1 MRVADPR
8 LVFQALALLH
18 LGQGREA
25 EDSYS
30 KAIQVD
36 PEQVLAWQGLVR
48 VYETLSLWEKLSVAL
63 EELADV
69 TRKQY
74 VHPIHPETISKS
86 VPMPWAVSSK
96 SSASMERVKRCVCF
110 ANPQLIHTLLLF
122 VPTSRFYETLL
133 QLPAPDQTQGQ
144 DNSGTF
150 VAQMLMHGASLNNTM
165 ELIKLVEERDED
177 EIESL
182 IHKQKGSLD
191 TARLGA
197 AGIKGQVVA
206 QVLTRSPLAD
216 LYDFVLQHPYAS
228 DEVRRETEAK
238 QLRFYHR
245 ITLSMPAHGPHADEI
260 LQGQLRSKTLD
271 LAKGMVVLGIQDE
284 LAWRIFLEGTDARLD
299 TLPFDTLCRYVQ
311 LFPRTGRACAFRALL
326 RLVQDEAYMTALRD
340 APPERVA
347 EETDLLQLSL
357 DGVEQ
362 SKESA
367 LCLRINALF
376 YILDRDYSSALDV
389 LEQARKLVLDR
400 KVSLG
405 ATLVAAQRELSVH
418 LAVCYTHV
426 YPPKHHK
433 VALELANQ
441 VLRQEPYQID
451 AVLARSYIDA
461 QRGMWTEALQGFR
474 QVMAQP
480 LATGVVHG
488 RCLSALYLSPD
499 HHLEAEAEAARMLLE
514 LGKYDD
520 ARQSF
525 EQLLERCDTD
535 SNVFGSEF
543 RARLWHQLGRCFWA
557 MDGEFCTSP
566 EYAYRCFIESI
577 KRLGTYAP
585 AFTSLG
591 QYYEEAISPSDIV
604 RSSKCFQRAFE
615 LDAREYEAAR
625 RLVQHFSEQ
634 REWGLV
640 DVIARRV
647 VEAEGG
653 ADVLTGKASTVH
665 VTQNPWVWKAIG
677 VVESTQG
684 HPDAAVAAFQVA
696 LRASSQDVDAW
707 VRLGEAY
714 VESGR
719 PVAALKTYDHALHLL
734 RKTNKDESH
743 FWHIYYDVAE
753 AQRRLGRFDCAIEL
767 LERVRRLSPQQY
779 GVQVVLA
786 EARLAHARHLL
797 TSGYSLRALQALHTA
812 IHDAAAALD
821 KDHYFRTAWKVVAD
835 ACFLLSK
842 IDVVGLATDVSLA
855 STLQDLTL
863 ILGQQ
868 DLDNRLPAV
877 QVVRA
882 SSMSRH
888 MIEDREPY
896 PHEYLEY
903 AALFYK
909 YLALVHAMDAQAS
922 ILAWADLA
930 TALCRL
936 WWVWPL
942 PATVARHETPDLAH
956 AEARAEKA
964 RTQAVECTRVAL
976 ATKPH
981 ARLWLLMGNLHFSH
995 DVAMAQHAYIHAIE
1009 ANGKSSVPWTNL
1021 GFLYLQAGDLAL
1033 AEEAFVRAQTIDPEW
1048 PASWL
1053 GSALVHRMHQGDA
1066 RVFTRLFE
1074 QAFVLSDGALL
1085 EADYGFAL
1093 AMFQRVKAGT
1103 PFASVRM
1110 MEPLL
1115 ALHHYM
1121 TRLPHDETVLHLSAL
1136 LAEQMGGAALAAQRI
1151 ERAATLLETEYEA
1164 TESASSA
1171 LRYGLANLNL
1181 GRIHLLHGAAD
1192 VAVDALEAAQALLDE
1207 DTDGAEHVAAAR
1219 LWCAVMLAHAQFMT
1233 GNHDVG
1239 IESLQEVVQLL
1250 PASGLPPAMTSS
1262 VHACAAVLLARMRWQ
1277 CHRPV
1282 EEIAQD
1288 LDHAYVF
1295 PTDRSLSMVPQ
1306 DPLLITT
1313 RVAMAAV
1320 AGDTMQYNSLLAKH
1334 VAPLPPSQQTALRNS
1349 PKTALLSLLH
1359 LAATFDRPTLLQYL
1373 ANSYTRTDNTT
1384 DILVQVAHTFVRVAA
1399 GCVCR
1404 GEPLPVLPL
1413 PEHRDGSVLA
1423 VARHVL
1429 RTVEA
1434 RADEEGASHWAAAH
1448 WSLALA
1454 ESLTHQH
1461 GPVPTEADASGEE
1474 LNVERTAPPALASRK
1489 NAYRHAAQAVHL
1501 APWEAV
1507 YRRTLA
1513 ATRD

>member
-1 MRVADPR
+1 
-8 LVFQALALLH
+8 
-18 LGQGREA
+18 
-25 EDSYS
+25 
-30 KAIQVD
+30 
-36 PEQVLAWQGLVR
+36 
-48 VYETLSLWEKLSVAL
+48 
-63 EELADV
+63 
-69 TRKQY
+69 
-74 VHPIHPETISKS
+74 
-86 VPMPWAVSSK
+86 
-96 SSASMERVKRCVCF
+96 
-110 ANPQLIHTLLLF
+110 
-122 VPTSRFYETLL
+122 
-133 QLPAPDQTQGQ
+133 
-144 DNSGTF
+144 
-150 VAQMLMHGASLNNTM
+150 MLMHGASLNNAL
-165 ELIKLVEERDED
+165 ELTKLVEERDED

-182 IHKQKGSLD
+182 IQKQKKSLD
-191 TARLGA
+191 TARLGTA
-197 AGIKGQVVA
+197 SMKGQVVA

-216 LYDFVLQHPYAS
+216 LYEFVLQHPYAS
-228 DEVRRETEAK
+228 DELRRETEAK

-245 ITLSMPAHGPHADEI
+245 ITLAMPAQGPHADEI
-260 LQGQLRSKTLD
+260 LQGQLRSKTLE

-284 LAWRIFLEGTDARLD
+284 LAWRIFLESTDARLD
-299 TLPFDTLCRYVQ
+299 SLPFDTLCRYVQ
-311 LFPRTGRACAFRALL
+311 LFPHTGRACAFRALL
-326 RLVQDEAYMTALRD
+326 RLVQDEAYLVAMRD
-340 APPERVA
+340 AAPERLA
-347 EETDLLQLSL
+347 EETDLLKLSL
-357 DGVEQ
+357 DGAEQ
-362 SKESA
+362 SKDSA
-367 LCLRINALF
+367 LCLRINTLF
-376 YILDRDYSSALDV
+376 YMLDRDYTSALDV
-389 LEQARKLVLDR
+389 LDQARKLVVDR

-405 ATLVAAQRELSVH
+405 ATLVAVQRELNVY
-418 LAVCYTHV
+418 LATCYTHV
-426 YPPKHHK
+426 HPPQHHK
-433 VALELANQ
+433 AALELANQ
-441 VLRQEPYQID
+441 VLREEPHQID
-451 AVLARSYIDA
+451 VLLARSYIDA
-461 QRGMWTEALQGFR
+461 QRGEWEKALKGFR

-480 LATGVVHG
+480 LASGVVHG

-499 HHLEAEAEAARMLLE
+499 YHLEAEAETARMHLE
-514 LGKYDD
+514 LGQYAD
-520 ARQSF
+520 ARHLL

-535 SNVFGSEF
+535 SNVFGPDF

-557 MDGEFCTSP
+557 MGGEFSTSP
-566 EYAYRCFIESI
+566 AYAYRCFIESI

-591 QYYEEAISPSDIV
+591 QYYDEAISPSDVV

-653 ADVLTGKASTVH
+653 ADVLTGEASRVH

-677 VVESTQG
+677 IVESTQG
-684 HPDAAVAAFQVA
+684 HADAAVAAFQVA
-696 LRASSQDVDAW
+696 LRASSKDVDAW

-734 RKTNKDESH
+734 GKTDREESH
-743 FWHIYYDVAE
+743 YWHIYYDVAE
-753 AQRRLGRFDCAIEL
+753 AQRRLGRFDRATDL
-767 LERVRRLSPQQY
+767 LERVLRLSPQQY
-779 GVQVVLA
+779 GVKVVLA
-786 EARLAHARHLL
+786 ETRLAHARHLL
-797 TSGYSLRALQALHTA
+797 TGGYSLRALQALHMA
-812 IHDAAAALD
+812 IHNAAEALE
-821 KDHYFRTAWKVVAD
+821 KDHYLRTAWKAVAD

-842 IDVVGLATDVSLA
+842 MDVMGLASDASLT
-855 STLQDLTL
+855 STLQDLAL

-877 QVVRA
+877 HVVKA
-882 SSMSRH
+882 SSMSRLVVD
-888 MIEDREPY
+888 EREPH
-896 PHEYLEY
+896 PPEYLEY

-922 ILAWADLA
+922 VLAWADLA

-942 PATVARHETPDLAH
+942 PATVARHETPDVAH

-981 ARLWLLMGNLHFSH
+981 ARLWLLLGNLHFSH
-995 DVAMAQHAYIHAIE
+995 DVALAQHAYIQAID
-1009 ANGKSSVPWTNL
+1009 ANGKSPVPWTNL

-1048 PASWL
+1048 PGSWL
-1053 GSALVHRMHQGDA
+1053 GSALVHRTHQGDA

-1074 QAFVLSDGALL
+1074 QAYLLSDGALL

-1093 AMFQRVKAGT
+1093 AMFQRAKAGT

-1121 TRLPHDETVLHLSAL
+1121 TQLPHDETVLHLSAL

-1151 ERAATLLETEYEA
+1151 ERASTLLETEYEA
-1164 TESASSA
+1164 TESTSSA

-1181 GRIHLLHGAAD
+1181 GRIHLMHGGAD
-1192 VAVDALEAAQALLDE
+1192 AAVDALEAAQALLDE
-1207 DTDGAEHVAAAR
+1207 DTDGGEHVAAAR
-1219 LWCAVMLAHAQFMT
+1219 LWCAVMIAHAQFMS

-1239 IESLQEVVQLL
+1239 MESLQEVVQLL
-1250 PASGLPPAMTSS
+1250 PASDLSPAIISS

-1277 CHRPV
+1277 CRQPV
-1282 EEIAQD
+1282 DKIAQD
-1288 LDHAYVF
+1288 LDHAYVIS
-1295 PTDRSLSMVPQ
+1295 TDLSLSFVPS

-1313 RVAMAAV
+1313 RVALAAV
-1320 AGDTMQYNSLLAKH
+1320 AGDTVQYNSLLAKH
-1334 VAPLPPSQQTALRNS
+1334 VAPLPPAQQTALRNS

-1373 ANSYTRTDNTT
+1373 ANSYTRADNTT

-1399 GCVCR
+1399 GCVR
-1404 GEPLPVLPL
+1404 SGEQLPVLPL

-1429 RTVEA
+1429 HTVEA
-1434 RADEEGASHWAAAH
+1434 RADEEGAAHWAAAH
-1448 WSLALA
+1448 WTLALA

-1461 GPVPTEADASGEE
+1461 GPAQTAEADAPGEE
-1474 LNVERTAPPALASRK
+1474 PVAQPSSPPATASRE
-1489 NAYRHAAQAVHL
+1489 NACRHAAQAVHL
-1501 APWEAV
+1501 APWEAA
-1507 YRRTLA
+1507 YRRTLQ
-1513 ATRD
+1513 ATHD

>member
-1 MRVADPR
+1 MPLGDSFKFSANMARGRRYVI
-8 LVFQALALLH
+8 ALL
-18 LGQGREA
+18 
-25 EDSYS
+25 
-30 KAIQVD
+30 
-36 PEQVLAWQGLVR
+36 
-48 VYETLSLWEKLSVAL
+48 T
-63 EELADV
+63 
-69 TRKQY
+69 
-74 VHPIHPETISKS
+74 
-86 VPMPWAVSSK
+86 
-96 SSASMERVKRCVCF
+96 
-110 ANPQLIHTLLLF
+110 PQLIPTLLLF
-122 VPTSRFYETLL
+122 VPTSRFYELL
-133 QLPAPDQTQGQ
+133 AQIPAPDQTEGP
-144 DNSGTF
+144 DKSGVYTS
-150 VAQMLMHGASLNNTM
+150 QMLMHGASLNNLL
-165 ELIKLVEERDED
+165 ELMKLVEERDED
-177 EIESL
+177 EIETL
-182 IHKQKGSLD
+182 IEKQKKSLD
-191 TARLGA
+191 TARLGT
-197 AGIKGQVVA
+197 GSMKGQVVA

-216 LYDFVLQHPYAS
+216 LYDFVLQHPYAN
-228 DEVRRETEAK
+228 DDLRRETEAK

-245 ITLSMPAHGPHADEI
+245 ITLAMPAHGPHADEI

-284 LAWRIFLEGTDARLD
+284 LAWRVYLEGTDALLS

-311 LFPRTGRACAFRALL
+311 LFPQTGRARAFRALL
-326 RLVQDEAYMTALRD
+326 RLVQDEAYTLATRD
-340 APPERVA
+340 APPEHVA

-362 SKESA
+362 CKDSA

-376 YILDRDYSSALDV
+376 YILDRDYTSALDV
-389 LEQARKLVLDR
+389 LEQAQKLVLDR

-405 ATLVAAQRELSVH
+405 ATLPKAQLELKVH
-418 LAVCYTHV
+418 LATCYTHV
-426 YPPKHHK
+426 HPPKHHK
-433 VALELANQ
+433 AALELVNL
-441 VLRQEPYQID
+441 VLRRDPHQVD
-451 AVLARSYIDA
+451 ALLARSYIEA
-461 QRGMWTEALQGFR
+461 QQGAWAAALTSFR
-474 QVMAQP
+474 LVMAQP
-480 LATGVVHG
+480 LFTGVVHG

-499 HHLEAEAEAARMLLE
+499 YHLEAEAEAARMLLE
-514 LGKYDD
+514 LGQH
-520 ARQSF
+520 AEAQHSL

-535 SNVFGSEF
+535 ANVFGSEF

-557 MDGEFCTSP
+557 MGGEFCTSP
-566 EYAYRCFIESI
+566 AYAYRCFIESI

-591 QYYEEAISPSDIV
+591 QYYDEAITPSDVV

-625 RLVQHFSEQ
+625 RLVQHFAEQ

-653 ADVLTGKASTVH
+653 ADVLTGEASTVH

-684 HPDAAVAAFQVA
+684 HADAAVAAFQVA
-696 LRASSQDVDAW
+696 LRASTRDVDAW

-714 VESGR
+714 VDSGR
-719 PVAALKTYDHALHLL
+719 PVAALKTYDHALQLL
-734 RKTNKDESH
+734 RNTDKDESY
-743 FWHIYYDVAE
+743 FWHIYYNVAE
-753 AQRRLGRFDCAIEL
+753 AQRRLGRFDRAIEL
-767 LERVRRLSPQQY
+767 LERVLRLAPQQY
-779 GVQVVLA
+779 GVKVVLA
-786 EARLAHARHLL
+786 EARLAHARHLVS
-797 TSGYSLRALQALHTA
+797 SGYSLRALQALHGA
-812 IHDAAAALD
+812 IHDAADALQQ
-821 KDHYFRTAWKVVAD
+821 DHYLRTAWKVVAD

-842 IDVVGLATDVSLA
+842 MDVLGLATDVSLA
-855 STLQDLTL
+855 STLQDLVL

-877 QVVRA
+877 HVIRA

-888 MIEDREPY
+888 AIEDREPY
-896 PHEYLEY
+896 PHEYLEH

-922 ILAWADLA
+922 VLAWADLA

-942 PATVARHETPDLAH
+942 PATVARHESPDLAQ

-964 RTQAVECTRVAL
+964 RAQAVECTRVAL
-976 ATKPH
+976 AAKPH
-981 ARLWLLMGNLHFSH
+981 ARLWLLLGNLHFSH
-995 DVAMAQHAYIHAIE
+995 DVALAQHAYIQAIE
-1009 ANGKSSVPWTNL
+1009 ANGKSPVPWTNL

-1033 AEEAFVRAQTIDPEW
+1033 AEEAFVRSQTIDPEW

-1093 AMFQRVKAGT
+1093 AMFQRAKAGT
-1103 PFASVRM
+1103 PFATVRM

-1121 TRLPHDETVLHLSAL
+1121 TQHPHDETILHLSAL
-1136 LAEQMGGAALAAQRI
+1136 LAEQMGGGALAAQRI
-1151 ERAATLLETEYEA
+1151 ERASALLETEYEA

-1181 GRIHLLHGAAD
+1181 GRIHLTHGAAD
-1192 VAVDALEAAQALLDE
+1192 VAIEALEVAQTLLDE
-1207 DTDGAEHVAAAR
+1207 DTDGGEHVAAAR
-1219 LWCAVMLAHAQFMT
+1219 LWCAVMMAHAQFMA

-1239 IESLQEVVQLL
+1239 MDSLQEVVQIL
-1250 PASGLPPAMTSS
+1250 PASDLPPAVTST

-1277 CHRPV
+1277 CRKPK

-1288 LDHAYVF
+1288 LDHAYVCS
-1295 PTDRSLSMVPQ
+1295 TNVRLALVPQ
-1306 DPLLITT
+1306 DPELITT

-1320 AGDTMQYNSLLAKH
+1320 AGDVMQYNSLLSKY
-1334 VAPLPPSQQTALRNS
+1334 VAPLPPAQQTALRNS
-1349 PKTALLSLLH
+1349 PKTVLLSLLH

-1373 ANSYTRTDNTT
+1373 ATSYTRADNTT
-1384 DILVQVAHTFVRVAA
+1384 DILVQVAHTFVRIAA
-1399 GCVCR
+1399 GCVVN

-1413 PEHRDGSVLA
+1413 PEQQDGSVLA

-1434 RADEEGASHWAAAH
+1434 RAGEEGATHWAAAH
-1448 WSLALA
+1448 ETLALA
-1454 ESLTHQH
+1454 ESLMYQY
-1461 GPVPTEADASGEE
+1461 GPAPVAKAEASETEPEAQRSPRPAPASH
-1474 LNVERTAPPALASRK
+1474 ERAW
-1489 NAYRHAAQAVHL
+1489 RHAAQAVHL
-1501 APWEAV
+1501 APWEAA
-1507 YRRTLA
+1507 YRRTLQ
-1513 ATRD
+1513 ATRDSSGTLPRSR